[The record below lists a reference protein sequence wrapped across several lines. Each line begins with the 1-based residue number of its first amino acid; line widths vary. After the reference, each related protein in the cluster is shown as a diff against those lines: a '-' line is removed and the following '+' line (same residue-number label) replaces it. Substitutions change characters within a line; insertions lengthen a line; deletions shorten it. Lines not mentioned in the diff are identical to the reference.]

1 MTQSPSSEVQLLAHS
16 RLFIFGLVATTSGG
30 PMAMQLFVPSLP
42 FMAHDLAAPIDIAQL
57 ALSLSMAAIALA
69 NLVYGPLSDRFGRRP
84 VLLIG
89 LILFLIGTAIAA
101 TATSIEMLVVG
112 RIIQAGGSASG
123 MVISRAM
130 VRDVYG
136 AEKAASMIAYLTVAM
151 LAAPYVALIVG
162 GVLTDNVGWRA
173 SLWLAFVVGGLVTV
187 IAFRTLSETHYEDRM
202 PIAPL
207 NLARN
212 YTSLFR
218 SIEFTGYVLHTAFAA
233 GTFFAFMAAAPYLM
247 VDVMGRTALEF
258 SLWFALLTFTF
269 MGANM
274 AAGRVSARVGLD
286 PHGPARQR
294 RFPCRRRALFG
305 HRDAVRANA
314 VDVVSAQR
322 GRWHRAGG
330 LDAQRPGG
338 CHQPQSQTCRHVVG
352 VVGLRHDGDGRR
364 VLANRRR
371 VCRRHREPAGVD
383 DFHRGDPRP
392 RFRPDSGAASGQS
405 RGRGLEKPKN
415 LEFPLRIGGIDTLP
429 RPT

>member
-1 MTQSPSSEVQLLAHS
+1 MTQSPSPEVQLLAHS
-16 RLFIFGLVATTSGG
+16 RLFIVGLVATTSVG

-42 FMAHDLAAPIDIAQL
+42 FMAHDLAAPIDVAQL

-123 MVISRAM
+123 MVISRAI

-187 IAFRTLSETHYEDRM
+187 IAFRILSETHYEDRM

-286 PHGPARQR
+286 RMVLLGSTVSLAGGVL
-294 RFPCRRRALFG
+294 FLVIVMLFG
-305 HRDAVRANA
+305 LTPLTLFLPNAIVGIGQGVSMPNAQAGAINLNPKLAGTSSGLLAFATMGMGAAFSQIVGEFADGTVNPLAWIIFIGVILALVFGRIPVR
-314 VDVVSAQR
+314 
-322 GRWHRAGG
+322 HRAKSAAA
-330 LDAQRPGG
+330 AQK
-338 CHQPQSQTCRHVVG
+338 S
-352 VVGLRHDGDGRR
+352 
-364 VLANRRR
+364 A
-371 VCRRHREPAGVD
+371 
-383 DFHRGDPRP
+383 
-392 RFRPDSGAASGQS
+392 
-405 RGRGLEKPKN
+405 
-415 LEFPLRIGGIDTLP
+415 
-429 RPT
+429 